1 MPFIF
6 YSNLDETLNNLVFE
20 KNIWG
25 VKTRRVR
32 PSLEHRP
39 EDFKNGEKIIW
50 YSSESNSFF
59 GYSMIKNSEF
69 FQSDQIGIEY
79 SVFKLENANKFEN
92 PIIRTEEI
100 FEKISPFNLF
110 YNQYRVITP
119 EIYHELI
126 NLAEAP
132 IGEITEEIPEHT
144 HNSIILTLLKI
155 GKLLDCDVWVCNDL
169 KNKIIEDQRLGDLS
183 IPDLILP
190 GLTDSTLRILK
201 AIDVI
206 WLRERS
212 VIAGFEVEHSTPIYS
227 GMLRFTDLFLE
238 IPNFKIRAYIV
249 APDSR
254 KNQVINQFNRNTFK
268 NILDNEDKVSKIE
281 VIYYSSLNLGNEIVN
296 SVYKQGGQY
305 KVKSFLD
312 RCENAEWED
321 FLIQPE

>member
-6 YSNLDETLNNLVFE
+6 YSNLDETLNDLVFE
-20 KNIWG
+20 KNVWG
-25 VKTRRVR
+25 VKTSRVR

-39 EDFKNGEKIIW
+39 EEFRNGEKIIW
-50 YSSESNSFF
+50 YSSESTSFF
-59 GYSMIKNSEF
+59 GHSTIKNTEF
-69 FQSDQIGIEY
+69 FESDQLSEGY
-79 SVFKLENANKFEN
+79 GAFKLENSNKFEN
-92 PIIRTEEI
+92 PVLRTEEI

-110 YNQYRVITP
+110 YNQYRVIPP

-132 IGEITEEIPEHT
+132 IGEIKEEIPEHT
-144 HNSIILTLLKI
+144 HNSIVLTLSKI

-183 IPDLILP
+183 IPDLVLP

-201 AIDVI
+201 SIDVL
-206 WLRERS
+206 WLRGRS
-212 VIAGFEVEHSTPIYS
+212 IIAGFEVEHSTPIYS

-238 IPNFKIRAYIV
+238 IPNLKIRAYIV
-249 APDSR
+249 APDRR
-254 KNQVINQFNRNTFK
+254 KNQVIYQFNRITFK
-268 NILDNEDKVSKIE
+268 NILENEDKASNIK

-305 KVKSFLD
+305 KFKDFLD

-321 FLIQPE
+321 FLVQTE

>member
-1 MPFIF
+1 M
-6 YSNLDETLNNLVFE
+6 
-20 KNIWG
+20 
-25 VKTRRVR
+25 
-32 PSLEHRP
+32 
-39 EDFKNGEKIIW
+39 
-50 YSSESNSFF
+50 
-59 GYSMIKNSEF
+59 
-69 FQSDQIGIEY
+69 
-79 SVFKLENANKFEN
+79 
-92 PIIRTEEI
+92 
-100 FEKISPFNLF
+100 
-110 YNQYRVITP
+110 
-119 EIYHELI
+119 
-126 NLAEAP
+126 
-132 IGEITEEIPEHT
+132 
-144 HNSIILTLLKI
+144 
-155 GKLLDCDVWVCNDL
+155 
-169 KNKIIEDQRLGDLS
+169 
-183 IPDLILP
+183 
-190 GLTDSTLRILK
+190 RILK

-254 KNQVINQFNRNTFK
+254 KNQVIKQFNRNTFK

-305 KVKSFLD
+305 KVKNFLD